1 MDKRKILIVD
11 DFQIHHIIYE
21 RALKDH
27 FVILSAFTCEQ
38 ASNFLVK
45 HFDLDVIAIDAYPLN
60 FSVIVNFVVKI
71 REVYKYKGPMIAI
84 SNHTDCQKGLLA
96 VGCDYECGKPLYKE
110 RVIEILN
117 THAGSTHKQANR

>member
-21 RALKDH
+21 RELKDH
-27 FVILSAFTCEQ
+27 FIVLSAFICEQ
-38 ASNFLVK
+38 ASDFLVK

-60 FSVIVNFVVKI
+60 FSVIVNLVVKI

-84 SNHTDCQKGLLA
+84 SNHAECQKGLLA

-110 RVIEILN
+110 RIIEILN
-117 THAGSTHKQANR
+117 THASPMQKQANR